1 MFPTFIEL
9 TYSKCALQNAQS
21 MQFTN
26 PSNLGATSPPI
37 SLTLKQVL
45 YLSSWRFEKEAIEK
59 KITKLLKCY

>member
-1 MFPTFIEL
+1 MYFCHSQTLAQIKQSLTMFPTFIEL

-45 YLSSWRFEKEAIEK
+45 YLSS
-59 KITKLLKCY
+59 